1 MSVRDGRGEKE
12 SGKRERRKDETHEN
26 KKSEAAEVNQNK
38 WGSRMPN
45 LGFNNKEP
53 RQ

>member
-1 MSVRDGRGEKE
+1 MSVSDGRGEKE